1 MERDSAVYR
10 ITGVLSVIG
19 GWFITAG
26 AAFTIC
32 FVVTLIMYY
41 GGTFA
46 MLALIALAIFLLVR
60 SNINY
65 SKKQKDKGKDDIFAR
80 LITSKDKEERWT
92 LLRQHVNNTLVAEM
106 TFTNETYR
114 QITDGF
120 INENLKALRK
130 AVSNTDSQK
139 EMLKK
144 NTPQRD
150 SGSAPHRQLYRHRKE
165 HLWFHLGSNS
175 CEQMLYCLKRICD
188 PCKEHV
194 DNKFTPLSERATNE
208 FIPVRDEMTAL
219 MARATEV
226 LANKDY
232 TQTDALLREG
242 ALLKN
247 KISTLRKQQMDR
259 IQERDVNVKASM
271 VYLNVLQESQ
281 ELVSCWRHLL
291 RADRM
296 FQTDLKK

>member
-1 MERDSAVYR
+1 
-10 ITGVLSVIG
+10 
-19 GWFITAG
+19 
-26 AAFTIC
+26 
-32 FVVTLIMYY
+32 MYY

-144 NTPQRD
+144 IR
-150 SGSAPHRQLYRHRKE
+150 RKE
-165 HLWFHLGSNS
+165 ILG
-175 CEQMLYCLKRICD
+175 LRRI
-188 PCKEHV
+188 
-194 DNKFTPLSERATNE
+194 DNFPL
-208 FIPVRDEMTAL
+208 
-219 MARATEV
+219 
-226 LANKDY
+226 
-232 TQTDALLREG
+232 G
-242 ALLKN
+242 
-247 KISTLRKQQMDR
+247 
-259 IQERDVNVKASM
+259 
-271 VYLNVLQESQ
+271 
-281 ELVSCWRHLL
+281 
-291 RADRM
+291 
-296 FQTDLKK
+296 